1 MGTYLKRV
9 VSKKLE
15 ARLGGPVS
23 IAERLAFIIG
33 SKLSLELV
41 GCGDEALF
49 GQLFLGRLLRTC
61 LPELS
66 SKKTG
71 YLTEIWTYA
80 PSE

>member
-1 MGTYLKRV
+1 MGAYLKRV
-9 VSKKLE
+9 VSKKLA

-23 IAERLAFIIG
+23 IAERLACIIR
-33 SKLSLELV
+33 SKLSLQLE

-49 GQLFLGRLLRTC
+49 GQLFLDCLLRAC
-61 LPELS
+61 LSELS

-71 YLTEIWTYA
+71 YLTEIWKYA